1 MTEDELRKQAK
12 LTEAEIEAIT
22 AKALVD
28 NPHWEV
34 DAWGLF
40 AVVAQAQWDKAF
52 SPIQQHTIAEIVRLG
67 VLSHTIGGQ
76 ANTIDSKNFY
86 TIEIA
91 ADHWEAMYK
100 ADQ

>member
-52 SPIQQHTIAEIVRLG
+52 SPIQQYTWLELEKLG
-67 VLSHTIGGQ
+67 FIRNHHGHKKGEVKLVACARCT
-76 ANTIDSKNFY
+76 Y
-86 TIEIA
+86 
-91 ADHWEAMYK
+91 EALKVK